1 VKKFAALTWTDIPK
15 RLSSYLGRHSDV
27 HTAWYILLP
36 FVYCLCLGAY
46 YVIYGRLFQ
55 FLPLVFFFIVIPI
68 AGLLSPSRGLLKY
81 WTPLLMVLLSYEAL
95 AGTIGSLA
103 ASNGVSSLY
112 RLDAAIWGFNLTGW
126 VQSAFDSS
134 SLTALTT
141 FLYELEMPLVAFTSA
156 VIWFVRRDY
165 FGKYVTAI
173 TLTSY
178 SALATFVLLPTAPP
192 WYVGAAQNLIQGGSS
207 SVASRVITWLTAT
220 IESDKFA
227 AFPSL
232 HGAYAILFCYFMLK
246 LDRRLGLVAIPITV
260 AILFSTMYLG
270 QHYAIDLIGGAVYAL
285 IPCLISER
293 FQIFSVKSEPRI

>member
-1 VKKFAALTWTDIPK
+1 LTWTDIHK
-15 RLSSYLGRHSDV
+15 RLSSYFNRHSEIRA
-27 HTAWYILLP
+27 TWYILFPLA
-36 FVYCLCLGAY
+36 YCLCLGAY
-46 YVIYGRLFQ
+46 YVLYGRLFQ
-55 FLPLVFFFIVIPI
+55 FLPLVFFFIAIPI

-81 WTPLLMVLLSYEAL
+81 WTPLLMILLSYEAL
-95 AGTIGSLA
+95 AGTVGSLA

-112 RLDAAIWGFNLTGW
+112 DLDDWFWGFNLTGW
-126 VQSAFDSS
+126 IQSAFNSA
-134 SLTALTT
+134 SLTAFTT

-156 VIWFVRRDY
+156 AIWFVRRDY
-165 FGKYVTAI
+165 FGRYVTAI

-207 SVASRVITWLTAT
+207 TVGSNIIAWLTET

-232 HGAYAILFCYFMLK
+232 HGAYAIMFCYFMLK
-246 LDRRLGLVAIPITV
+246 LDRRLGAVAIPVTLG
-260 AILFSTMYLG
+260 ILFSTLYLG

-285 IPCLISER
+285 LPCLVSER
-293 FQIFSVKSEPRI
+293 FQIFSVKADPRA